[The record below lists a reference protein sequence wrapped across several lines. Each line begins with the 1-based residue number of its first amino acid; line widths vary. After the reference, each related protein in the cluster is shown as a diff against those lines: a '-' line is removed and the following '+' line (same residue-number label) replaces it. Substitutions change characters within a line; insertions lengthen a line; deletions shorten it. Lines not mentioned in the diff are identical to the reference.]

1 MSSIKTVLRKKVLSD
16 GTFPVCLR
24 VTKNRKTK
32 FFNTIFKTTENE
44 WDFSSGCFNR
54 KNSNYIQN
62 NRLLLK
68 FKDRALKIYSD
79 LQLEK
84 EYFNLDDFSKR
95 FRFDNNPASGYVF
108 PFWEEIITE
117 MKLAGRMGNATM
129 YEETMKSVKQFCRF
143 KKIRFQDITNSFLNK
158 YEAWLRS
165 RGGTDGGISIKQ
177 RTLRAL
183 YNKAIERD
191 IIKDINH
198 PFKTYKISKLKGQGI
213 KKALDFDQVTKIIN
227 FDVSL
232 YPHLKDARNYF
243 VFSFYTR
250 GMNYTDMMVL
260 KWKDIDTTT
269 VSYIRNKTKGRFVIT
284 ILPPVQEILDYYQQ
298 HALPT
303 KYVFPILLKD
313 GLTPA
318 QIDNRKKKTLAKY
331 NRDLKE
337 IAGLCSINK
346 SLSSYVARH
355 SFANCLK
362 QKGVATDV
370 IGESLGHKDLTTTQ
384 VYLKELGSS
393 VLDDA
398 AALLV

>member
-1 MSSIKTVLRKKVLSD
+1 MSSIKIVLRKKGLSD
-16 GTFPVCLR
+16 GTYPICLR
-24 VTKNRKTK
+24 ITKDRKTK
-32 FFNTIFKTTENE
+32 YFNTIYKSSEKE
-44 WDFSSGCFNR
+44 WDVSSGCFN
-54 KNSNYIQN
+54 KKKTNYIQN

-68 FKDRALKIYSD
+68 IKARALKVYSELD
-79 LQLEK
+79 FEK
-84 EYFNLDDFSKR
+84 EYFNLDDFSQR
-95 FRFDNNPASGYVF
+95 FRVDSNPANDYVF
-108 PFWEEIITE
+108 PFWEEIISE

-129 YEETMKSVKQFCRF
+129 YEETMKSLKQFCGF

-165 RGGTDGGISIKQ
+165 RGGTGGGISIKQ

-183 YNKAIERD
+183 YNKAIERS

-213 KKALDFDQVTKIIN
+213 KKALDYEQVSKIIN
-227 FDVSL
+227 FNISK
-232 YPHLKDARNYF
+232 YPQLAEARNYF

-250 GMNYTDMMVL
+250 GMNYTDMMEL
-260 KWKDIDTTT
+260 KWDNIDSKAI
-269 VSYIRNKTKGRFVIT
+269 SYIRNKTKGRFVIS
-284 ILPPVQEILDYYQQ
+284 ILPPVREILDYYKEYS
-298 HALPT
+298 LPT

-313 GLTPA
+313 GLTPN
-318 QIDNRKKKTLAKY
+318 QINNRKKKTLAKY
-331 NRDLKE
+331 NYDLKE
-337 IAGLCSINK
+337 IAKITGIDK

-370 IGESLGHKDLTTTQ
+370 IGESLGHKDITTTQ

-393 VLDDA
+393 VLDEA
-398 AALLV
+398 AALLL

>member
-1 MSSIKTVLRKKVLSD
+1 MSSIKIVLRKKGLSD
-16 GTFPVCLR
+16 GTYPICLR
-24 VTKNRKTK
+24 ITKDRKTK
-32 FFNTIFKTTENE
+32 YFNTIYKSSEKE
-44 WDFSSGCFNR
+44 WDTPSGCFN
-54 KNSNYIQN
+54 KNNANYMQN

-68 FKDRALKIYSD
+68 IKGRALKVYAD
-79 LQLEK
+79 LDFEK
-84 EYFNLDDFSKR
+84 EYFNLDDFSQR
-95 FRFDNNPASGYVF
+95 FRIDSNPANDYVF
-108 PFWEEIITE
+108 PFWEEIISE

-129 YEETMKSVKQFCRF
+129 YAETMKSIKQFCEGR
-143 KKIRFQDITNSFLNK
+143 KIRFQDITNSFLNK
-158 YEAWLRS
+158 YEGWLRS
-165 RGGTDGGISIKQ
+165 RGGTGGGISIKQ

-183 YNKAIERD
+183 YNKAIERS
-191 IIKDINH
+191 IIKDVNH

-213 KKALDFDQVTKIIN
+213 KKALDYNQVTKIIN
-227 FDVSL
+227 FNISR
-232 YPHLKDARNYF
+232 YPHLADARNYF

-260 KWKDIDTTT
+260 KWADIDSKT

-284 ILPPVQEILDYYQQ
+284 VLPPVKEILEYYKQ

-337 IAGLCSINK
+337 IAKICGINK
-346 SLSSYVARH
+346 PLSSYVARH

-393 VLDDA
+393 VLDEA
-398 AALLV
+398 AALLL

>member
-68 FKDRALKIYSD
+68 FKDRALKVYSD

-84 EYFNLDDFSKR
+84 QYFNLDDFSKR
-95 FRFDNNPASGYVF
+95 FRFDNNPANGYVF

-143 KKIRFQDITNSFLNK
+143 KKIKFQDITNSFLSK

-232 YPHLKDARNYF
+232 YPHLADARNYF

-260 KWKDIDTTT
+260 KWQDIDTST

-284 ILPPVQEILDYYQQ
+284 ILPPVYEILDYYKQ
-298 HALPT
+298 HSLPT

-337 IAGLCSINK
+337 IARLCSINK

>member
-1 MSSIKTVLRKKVLSD
+1 MSSIKIVLRKKGLSD
-16 GTFPVCLR
+16 GTYPICLR
-24 VTKNRKTK
+24 ITKDRKTK
-32 FFNTIFKTTENE
+32 YFNTIFKSSEKE
-44 WDFSSGCFNR
+44 WDSSSGSFNK
-54 KNSNYIQN
+54 KNSNYMQN

-68 FKDRALKIYSD
+68 IKERALKVYSELD
-79 LQLEK
+79 FEK
-84 EYFNLDDFSKR
+84 EYFNLDDFSQR
-95 FRFDNNPASGYVF
+95 FRVDSNPANDYVF
-108 PFWEEIITE
+108 PFWEEIISE
-117 MKLAGRMGNATM
+117 MKLAGRMGNAIM
-129 YEETMKSVKQFCRF
+129 YEETMKSINQFSGF
-143 KKIRFQDITNSFLNK
+143 KKIRFQDITNSYLNK

-165 RGGTDGGISIKQ
+165 RGGTGGGISIKQ

-183 YNKAIERD
+183 YNKAIERN

-213 KKALDFDQVTKIIN
+213 KKALDYDQVSKIIN
-227 FDVSL
+227 FNISK
-232 YPHLKDARNYF
+232 YPQLAEARNYF

-250 GMNYTDMMVL
+250 GMNYTDMMEL
-260 KWKDIDTTT
+260 KWDNIDSKAI
-269 VSYIRNKTKGRFVIT
+269 SYIRNKTKGRFVIS
-284 ILPPVQEILDYYQQ
+284 ILPPVREILDYYKEYS
-298 HALPT
+298 LPT

-313 GLTPA
+313 GLTPN
-318 QIDNRKKKTLAKY
+318 QINNRKKKTLAKY
-331 NRDLKE
+331 NYDLKE
-337 IAGLCSINK
+337 IAKITGIDK

-370 IGESLGHKDLTTTQ
+370 IGESLGHKDITTTQ

>member
-1 MSSIKTVLRKKVLSD
+1 MSSIKTVLRKKALSD
-16 GTFPVCLR
+16 GTYPVCLR

-68 FKDRALKIYSD
+68 FKDRALKVYSE

-84 EYFNLDDFSKR
+84 EYFDLEDFSKR
-95 FRFDNNPASGYVF
+95 FRVDNNPVSGYLF
-108 PFWEEIITE
+108 PFWEEIIDE
-117 MKLAGRMGNATM
+117 MRLAGRMGNATM
-129 YEETMKSVKQFCRF
+129 YEETMKSVNRFCGF
-143 KKIRFQDITNSFLNK
+143 KKLRFQDITNSFLNK

-183 YNKAIERD
+183 YNKAIERN
-191 IIKDINH
+191 IIKDVNH
-198 PFKTYKISKLKGQGI
+198 PFKVYKISKLKGRGI
-213 KKALDFDQVTKIIN
+213 KKALNYEQVTKIIN
-227 FDVSL
+227 FDVSKAPQL
-232 YPHLKDARNYF
+232 TDARNYF

-260 KWKDIDTTT
+260 KWKDIDATTI
-269 VSYIRNKTKGRFVIT
+269 SYIRNKTKGRFVIT
-284 ILPPVQEILDYYQQ
+284 ILPPVREILNFYREN
-298 HALPT
+298 ALPT
-303 KYVFPILLKD
+303 EYVFPILLKD

-318 QIDNRKKKTLAKY
+318 QIANRKKKTLAKY

-337 IAGLCSINK
+337 IAKICAINK

-393 VLDDA
+393 VLDEA
-398 AALLV
+398 AALLL